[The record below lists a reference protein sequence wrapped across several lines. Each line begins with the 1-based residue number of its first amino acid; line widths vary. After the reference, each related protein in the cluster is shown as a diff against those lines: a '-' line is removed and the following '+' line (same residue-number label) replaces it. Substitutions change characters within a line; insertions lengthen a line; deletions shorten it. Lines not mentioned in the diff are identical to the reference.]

1 VQRSVRSDPDGE
13 AIGYRKRWAHILP
26 NVFIVYT
33 VSYLDRV
40 NIGTAL
46 PSISADLHL
55 TSTQAGFVGG
65 VFFWGYLVSF
75 LGGGWLANRF
85 GAKRVTLTCLI
96 AWGFFA
102 IAGGLTTNFYELVAT
117 RVLLGLAEG
126 PIWSSVSALLSQWF
140 LKTER
145 GRAFGIWNISIPIG
159 ALIAGPLSGLVL
171 SYSSWHVMLIIEG
184 LPAWIWAL
192 VWWRSI
198 PDSPQSAAWLTKEER
213 ETLLDGLAAEQAE
226 FDATM
231 GPMDWK
237 GMILHPGVWL
247 LLVAKTFNNMVEYG
261 FTLWLPTAIKDA
273 SSLPIGLV
281 GLLSAL
287 PYLAS
292 AIGIAAVGFSSDRL
306 GERRLHGAIPLML
319 LAALLYT
326 SVHLGSQSFIVLMLF
341 FTLTGFF
348 LFMTLPLITV
358 MYTAI
363 LPRKQAIAAIAFS
376 GGIANLFGG
385 FFGPMMVGWLK
396 SITGDFSLAFSVLA
410 VFGLIGGLLI
420 LAVRLPGSSAE
431 PHGRK
436 PLGQEALAQEAH
448 AIAGD

>member
-1 VQRSVRSDPDGE
+1 VDGNVRSVPDGE
-13 AIGYRKRWAHILP
+13 AIGYRKRWAQILP

-33 VSYLDRV
+33 ISYLDRV
-40 NIGTAL
+40 NVGTAL
-46 PSISADLHL
+46 PFISTDLNL
-55 TSTQAGFVGG
+55 TPTQAGFVGG

-75 LGGGWLANRF
+75 LAGGWLANRF
-85 GAKRVTLTCLI
+85 GAKRVTLVCLI

-102 IAGGLTTNFYELVAT
+102 IAGGFTTNFYELVVT

-171 SYSSWHVMLIIEG
+171 SYSSWHIMLMIEG
-184 LPAWIWAL
+184 LPAWIWAFA
-192 VWWRSI
+192 WWRSI
-198 PDSPQSAAWLTKEER
+198 PDSPQSAAWLSTDER
-213 ETLLDGLAAEQAE
+213 STLLNGLAAEQAE
-226 FDATM
+226 FDARL
-231 GPMDWK
+231 GHIDWK
-237 GMILHPGVWL
+237 GMIFHPGVWL

-273 SSLPIGLV
+273 SSLPIGFV

-292 AIGIAAVGFSSDRL
+292 ALGIAAVGLSSDRL
-306 GERRLHGAIPLML
+306 CERRLHGAIPLMV
-319 LAALLYT
+319 LAGLLYT
-326 SVHLGSQSFIVLMLF
+326 SAHLGSQPFPVLMLF
-341 FTLTGFF
+341 FTLSGFF

-363 LPRKQAIAAIAFS
+363 LPRTQAIATIAFS

-396 SITGDFSLAFSVLA
+396 SVTGDFSLAFSILA
-410 VFGLIGGLLI
+410 VFGLVGGLLI
-420 LAVRLPGSSAE
+420 LAVKLPGSAAE
-431 PHGRK
+431 PRGR
-436 PLGQEALAQEAH
+436 EAH
-448 AIAGD
+448 AVAGE

>member
-1 VQRSVRSDPDGE
+1 MEGRVRSGLGGE
-13 AIGYRKRWAHILP
+13 IIGYQKRWAHILP

-33 VSYLDRV
+33 ISYLDRV

-46 PSISADLHL
+46 PFISRDLHL
-55 TSTQAGFVGG
+55 SPTEAGFIGG

-75 LGGGWLANRF
+75 LAGGWLANRF
-85 GAKRVTLTCLI
+85 GAKRVTLVCLI

-102 IAGGLTTNFYELVAT
+102 IAGGFTTNFYQLVAT
-117 RVLLGLAEG
+117 RVLLGLSEG
-126 PIWSSVSALLSQWF
+126 PIWSSVSAILSQWF
-140 LKTER
+140 VKTER

-171 SYSSWHVMLIIEG
+171 TYATWHAMLVIQG
-184 LPAWIWAL
+184 LPAWLWAI

-198 PDSPQSAAWLTKEER
+198 PDSPQSASWLGTEER
-213 ETLLDGLAAEQAE
+213 NALLNGLAEEQAE
-226 FDATM
+226 FDATV
-231 GPMDWK
+231 GHIDWK
-237 GMILHPGVWL
+237 GMISHPGVWL

-261 FTLWLPTAIKDA
+261 FALWLPTAIKDA
-273 SSLPIGLV
+273 SSLQIGFV
-281 GLLSAL
+281 GVLSAL

-292 AIGIAAVGFSSDRL
+292 AVGIAAVGLSSDRL
-306 GERRLHGAIPLML
+306 RERRLHGAIPLMVLAVL
-319 LAALLYT
+319 LFASA
-326 SVHLGSQSFIVLMLF
+326 HLGSRSFVILMLF
-341 FTLTGFF
+341 FTLSGFF

-396 SITGDFSLAFSVLA
+396 SITGNFSLAFSVLA
-410 VFGLIGGLLI
+410 AFGLIGGLLI
-420 LAVRLPGSSAE
+420 LAVRLPGKAVEIPAS
-431 PHGRK
+431 G
-436 PLGQEALAQEAH
+436 AH
-448 AIAGD
+448 AVAGE

>member
-1 VQRSVRSDPDGE
+1 VDGSVRSVLDGE
-13 AIGYRKRWAHILP
+13 TIGYRKRWAHILP

-40 NIGTAL
+40 NVGTAL
-46 PSISADLHL
+46 PAISTDLHL
-55 TSTQAGFVGG
+55 TPTQAGFVGG

-75 LGGGWLANRF
+75 LAGGWLANRF
-85 GAKRVTLTCLI
+85 GAKRVTLVCLI

-102 IAGGLTTNFYELVAT
+102 IAGGFTTNFHELVIT

-171 SYSSWHVMLIIEG
+171 SYSSWHTMLVIEG
-184 LPAWIWAL
+184 LPAWVWAFA
-192 VWWRSI
+192 WWRSI
-198 PDSPQSAAWLTKEER
+198 PDSPQSAAWLSTVER
-213 ETLLDGLAAEQAE
+213 NALLNGLATEQAE
-226 FDATM
+226 FDAAL
-231 GPMDWK
+231 GRIDWR
-237 GMILHPGVWL
+237 GMIVHPGVWL

-292 AIGIAAVGFSSDRL
+292 ALGIAAVGLSSDRL
-306 GERRLHGAIPLML
+306 RERRLHGAIPLMVLAGL
-319 LAALLYT
+319 LFASA
-326 SVHLGSQSFIVLMLF
+326 HLGSQPFPVLMLF
-341 FTLTGFF
+341 FTLSGFF

-363 LPRKQAIAAIAFS
+363 LPQTQAIAAIAFS

-396 SITGDFSLAFSVLA
+396 SVTGDFSLAFSVLA
-410 VFGLIGGLLI
+410 VFGLVGGLLI
-420 LAVRLPGSSAE
+420 LAVKLPGSAVE
-431 PHGRK
+431 PR
-436 PLGQEALAQEAH
+436 AREAH
-448 AIAGD
+448 AVAGP

>member
-1 VQRSVRSDPDGE
+1 MDGRLENGRLGPVPDGE
-13 AIGYRKRWAHILP
+13 TVGYKKRWAHILP

-33 VSYLDRV
+33 ISYLDRV
-40 NIGTAL
+40 NIATAL
-46 PSISADLHL
+46 PSISKDLVL
-55 TSTQAGFVGG
+55 TSTQAGFIGG

-85 GAKRVTLTCLI
+85 GAKRVTLICLI

-102 IAGGLTTNFYELVAT
+102 IAGGFASNFYELVAT

-140 LKTER
+140 LKSER

-171 SYSSWHVMLIIEG
+171 SYSDWHTMLVLEG
-184 LPAWIWAL
+184 LPAWIWAIA
-192 VWWRSI
+192 WWRAI
-198 PDSPQSAAWLTKEER
+198 PDSPQSATWLATDER
-213 ETLLDGLAAEQAE
+213 KTLLDGLAAEQAE
-226 FDATM
+226 FDAAM
-231 GPMDWK
+231 GHVDWW
-237 GMILHPGVWL
+237 GMISHPGVWL

-261 FTLWLPTAIKDA
+261 FALWLPTAIKDA

-281 GLLSAL
+281 GVLSAL

-292 AIGIAAVGFSSDRL
+292 AIGIAAVGLSSDRL
-306 GERRLHGAIPLML
+306 RERRLHGAIPLMV
-319 LAALLYT
+319 LAGLLYA
-326 SVHLGSQSFIVLMLF
+326 SAHLGSQPFPVLMLF
-341 FTLTGFF
+341 FTLSGFF

-363 LPRKQAIAAIAFS
+363 LPRTQAIAAIAFS

-396 SITGDFSLAFSVLA
+396 SLTGDFSLAFSVLA

-420 LAVRLPGSSAE
+420 LAVKLPGSAAE
-431 PHGRK
+431 PRGR
-436 PLGQEALAQEAH
+436 EAH
-448 AIAGD
+448 AVAGE

>member
-1 VQRSVRSDPDGE
+1 MDGSVRSGFGAE
-13 AIGYRKRWAHILP
+13 TIGYRKRWARILP

-33 VSYLDRV
+33 ISYLDRV

-46 PSISADLHL
+46 PFISKDLNL
-55 TSTQAGFVGG
+55 TPTEAGFIGG

-75 LGGGWLANRF
+75 LAGGWLANRF
-85 GAKRVTLTCLI
+85 GAKRVTLVCLV

-102 IAGGLTTNFYELVAT
+102 IAGGFTTDFYQLVAM
-117 RVLLGLAEG
+117 RVLLGLSEG
-126 PIWSSVSALLSQWF
+126 PIWSSVSAILSQWF
-140 LKTER
+140 LRSER

-159 ALIAGPLSGLVL
+159 ALIAGPLSGFVLTYSTWHTMLV
-171 SYSSWHVMLIIEG
+171 IEG
-184 LPAWIWAL
+184 LPAWIWAI

-198 PDSPQSAAWLTKEER
+198 PDSVQSASWLNTSER
-213 ETLLDGLAAEQAE
+213 NALLNGLATEQAE
-226 FDATM
+226 FDATV
-231 GPMDWK
+231 GHIDWK

-273 SSLPIGLV
+273 SSLPIGFV
-281 GLLSAL
+281 GVLSAL

-292 AIGIAAVGFSSDRL
+292 ALGIAAVGLSSDRL
-306 GERRLHGAIPLML
+306 GERRLHGAIPLIV
-319 LAALLYT
+319 LAALLFA
-326 SVHLGSQSFIVLMLF
+326 SAHLGSQSFVVLMLF
-341 FTLTGFF
+341 FTLSGFF

-363 LPRKQAIAAIAFS
+363 LPRTQAIAAIAFS

-420 LAVRLPGSSAE
+420 LAVRLPGTAAE
-431 PHGRK
+431 VPASG
-436 PLGQEALAQEAH
+436 AH
-448 AIAGD
+448 AVAGE

>member
-1 VQRSVRSDPDGE
+1 MYGSVRSVPDGE
-13 AIGYRKRWAHILP
+13 AIGYGKRWAHILP

-33 VSYLDRV
+33 ISYLDRV
-40 NIGTAL
+40 NIATAL
-46 PSISADLHL
+46 PSMSKDLDL
-55 TSTQAGFVGG
+55 TSTQAGFIGG
-65 VFFWGYLVSF
+65 VFFWGYLISF
-75 LGGGWLANRF
+75 MAGGWLANRF
-85 GAKRVTLTCLI
+85 GAKRVTLVCLI

-102 IAGGLTTNFYELVAT
+102 IAGGFTTNFYELVAT

-145 GRAFGIWNISIPIG
+145 GRAFGIWNVSIPIG

-171 SYSSWHVMLIIEG
+171 SYSDWHTMLVIEG
-184 LPAWIWAL
+184 LPAWIWAIA
-192 VWWRSI
+192 WSRSI
-198 PDSPQSAAWLTKEER
+198 PDSPQSAAWLNDEER
-213 ETLLDGLAAEQAE
+213 NTLLNGLAEEQAG
-226 FDATM
+226 FDATL
-231 GPMDWK
+231 GHVDWK
-237 GMILHPGVWL
+237 GMIAHPGVWL

-292 AIGIAAVGFSSDRL
+292 AIGLAAVGMSSDRL
-306 GERRLHGAIPLML
+306 RERRLHGAIPLMV
-319 LAALLYT
+319 LAGLLYT
-326 SVHLGSQSFIVLMLF
+326 SAHLGSQPFPVLMLF
-341 FTLTGFF
+341 LTLSGFF
-348 LFMTLPLITV
+348 LFMTLPLIAV
-358 MYTAI
+358 MYTEI
-363 LPRKQAIAAIAFS
+363 LPRRQAIAAIAFT

-410 VFGLIGGLLI
+410 VFGLVGGLLI
-420 LAVRLPGSSAE
+420 LAVRLPGNAVE
-431 PHGRK
+431 PRGR
-436 PLGQEALAQEAH
+436 EAH
-448 AIAGD
+448 AVAGE

>member
-1 VQRSVRSDPDGE
+1 VDGSVRSGLGAE
-13 AIGYRKRWAHILP
+13 TIGYRKRWAHILP

-33 VSYLDRV
+33 ISYLDRV

-46 PSISADLHL
+46 PFISNDLHL
-55 TSTQAGFVGG
+55 TPTEAGFLSGI
-65 VFFWGYLVSF
+65 FFWGYLVSF
-75 LGGGWLANRF
+75 MAGGWLANRF
-85 GAKRVTLTCLI
+85 GAKRVTLVCLI

-102 IAGGLTTNFYELVAT
+102 IAGGFTTDFYQLVAT
-117 RVLLGLAEG
+117 RVLLGLSEG
-126 PIWSSVSALLSQWF
+126 PIWSSVSAILSQWF

-159 ALIAGPLSGLVL
+159 ALLAGPLSGLVL
-171 SYSSWHVMLIIEG
+171 SYSTWHIMLVIEG
-184 LPAWIWAL
+184 LPAWIWAI

-198 PDSPQSAAWLTKEER
+198 PDSPQSASWLAADER
-213 ETLLDGLAAEQAE
+213 NALLNGLAAEQAE
-226 FDATM
+226 FDATV
-231 GPMDWK
+231 GPIDWK
-237 GMILHPGVWL
+237 GMMLHPGVWL

-273 SSLPIGLV
+273 SALPIGLV
-281 GLLSAL
+281 GVLSAL

-292 AIGIAAVGFSSDRL
+292 AIGIAAVGLSSDRR
-306 GERRLHGAIPLML
+306 GERRLHGAIPLMV
-319 LAALLYT
+319 LAALLFA
-326 SVHLGSQSFIVLMLF
+326 SAHLGSQSFVVLMLF
-341 FTLTGFF
+341 FTLSGFF

-363 LPRKQAIAAIAFS
+363 LPRTQAIAAIAFS

-396 SITGDFSLAFSVLA
+396 SMTGDFSLAFSVLA

-420 LAVRLPGSSAE
+420 LAVRLPARTTEVPANGV
-431 PHGRK
+431 
-436 PLGQEALAQEAH
+436 H
-448 AIAGD
+448 AVAGE

>member
-1 VQRSVRSDPDGE
+1 MDGSVRSVLDRE
-13 AIGYRKRWAHILP
+13 TIGYRKRWAHILP

-33 VSYLDRV
+33 ISYLDRV
-40 NIGTAL
+40 NVGTAL
-46 PSISADLHL
+46 PSISTDLHL
-55 TSTQAGFVGG
+55 TPTQAGFVGG
-65 VFFWGYLVSF
+65 VFFWGYLISF
-75 LGGGWLANRF
+75 LAGGWLANRF
-85 GAKRVTLTCLI
+85 GAKRVTLVCLI

-102 IAGGLTTNFYELVAT
+102 IAGGFTTNFSELVIA

-171 SYSSWHVMLIIEG
+171 SYSSWHTMLVIEG
-184 LPAWIWAL
+184 LPAWVWAFA
-192 VWWRSI
+192 WWRSI
-198 PDSPQSAAWLTKEER
+198 PDSPQSAAWLSPDER
-213 ETLLDGLAAEQAE
+213 ITLLNGLAAEQAE
-226 FDATM
+226 FDATL
-231 GPMDWK
+231 GHIDWR
-237 GMILHPGVWL
+237 GMIVHPGVWL

-273 SSLPIGLV
+273 SSLPIGFV

-292 AIGIAAVGFSSDRL
+292 ALGIAAVGLSSDRL
-306 GERRLHGAIPLML
+306 RERRLHGAIPLMVLAGL
-319 LAALLYT
+319 LFT
-326 SVHLGSQSFIVLMLF
+326 SAHLGSQPFPVLMLL
-341 FTLTGFF
+341 FTLSGFF

-363 LPRKQAIAAIAFS
+363 LPQTQAIAAIAFS

-396 SITGDFSLAFSVLA
+396 SVTGDFSLAFSVLA
-410 VFGLIGGLLI
+410 VFGLVGGLLI
-420 LAVRLPGSSAE
+420 LAVKLPGSAVE
-431 PHGRK
+431 PR
-436 PLGQEALAQEAH
+436 AREAH
-448 AIAGD
+448 AVAGQ

>member
-1 VQRSVRSDPDGE
+1 VDGSVRSGFGPE
-13 AIGYRKRWAHILP
+13 TIGYRKRWVRILP

-33 VSYLDRV
+33 ISYLDRV

-46 PSISADLHL
+46 PFISKDLNL
-55 TSTQAGFVGG
+55 TPTEAGFIAG

-75 LGGGWLANRF
+75 LAGGWLANRF
-85 GAKRVTLTCLI
+85 GAKRVTLFCLV

-102 IAGGLTTNFYELVAT
+102 IAGGFTTNFYQLVAT
-117 RVLLGLAEG
+117 RVLLGLSEG
-126 PIWSSVSALLSQWF
+126 PIWSSVSAILSQWF
-140 LKTER
+140 LKSER

-159 ALIAGPLSGLVL
+159 ALIAGPLSGFVL
-171 SYSSWHVMLIIEG
+171 SYSTWHVMLVIEG
-184 LPAWIWAL
+184 LPAWLWAF

-198 PDSPQSAAWLTKEER
+198 PDSPQSASWLNTDER
-213 ETLLDGLAAEQAE
+213 TALLNGLAAEQAE
-226 FDATM
+226 FDATV
-231 GPMDWK
+231 GHVDWK

-273 SSLPIGLV
+273 SSLPIGFV
-281 GLLSAL
+281 GVLSAL

-292 AIGIAAVGFSSDRL
+292 AVGIAAVGLSSDRM
-306 GERRLHGAIPLML
+306 GERRLHGAIPLMV
-319 LAALLYT
+319 LAALLFA
-326 SVHLGSQSFIVLMLF
+326 SAHLGSQSFVVLMLF
-341 FTLTGFF
+341 FTLSGFF

-363 LPRKQAIAAIAFS
+363 LPRTQAIAAIAFS

-410 VFGLIGGLLI
+410 AFGLIGGLLI
-420 LAVRLPGSSAE
+420 LAVRLPGRQAE
-431 PHGRK
+431 VPAG
-436 PLGQEALAQEAH
+436 GVH
-448 AIAGD
+448 AVAGE

>member
-1 VQRSVRSDPDGE
+1 VSGVVRSGSDRE
-13 AIGYRKRWAHILP
+13 AVGYRKRWAHILP

-33 VSYLDRV
+33 ISYLDRV
-40 NIGTAL
+40 NVGTAL
-46 PSISADLHL
+46 PFISQDLHL
-55 TSTQAGFVGG
+55 SPTEAGFIGG

-75 LGGGWLANRF
+75 LAGGWLANRF
-85 GAKRVTLTCLI
+85 GPKRVTLFCLV

-102 IAGGLTTNFYELVAT
+102 IAGGFTTNFYQLVAT
-117 RVLLGLAEG
+117 RVLLGLSEG

-140 LKTER
+140 LKSER

-159 ALIAGPLSGLVL
+159 ALLAGPLSGLVL
-171 SYSSWHVMLIIEG
+171 SYSNWHVMLMLEG

-198 PDSPQSAAWLTKEER
+198 PESPQSAAWLAPNER
-213 ETLLDGLAAEQAE
+213 DVLLGGLAEEQAE
-226 FDATM
+226 FDATV
-231 GPMDWK
+231 GVIDWK

-273 SSLPIGLV
+273 SALPIGLV
-281 GLLSAL
+281 GVLSAL

-292 AIGIAAVGFSSDRL
+292 AIGIAAIGLSSDRL
-306 GERRLHGAIPLML
+306 RERRLHGAIPLMV
-319 LAALLYT
+319 LAALLYA
-326 SVHLGSQSFIVLMLF
+326 SAHLGSQSFVVLMSF
-341 FTLTGFF
+341 FTLSGFF

-363 LPRKQAIAAIAFS
+363 LPRTQAIAAIAFS

-385 FFGPMMVGWLK
+385 FFGPMLVGWMK
-396 SITGDFSLAFSVLA
+396 TRTGDFSLAFSVLA
-410 VFGLIGGLLI
+410 LFGLIGGALI
-420 LAVRLPGSSAE
+420 LAVRLPVKTDEMSS
-431 PHGRK
+431 HG
-436 PLGQEALAQEAH
+436 AH
-448 AIAGD
+448 AVAGE